1 MDATAFG
8 LSRDPFQRS
17 TDLDDACLPNPLAA
31 LLSELQSGMRC
42 PQGVSI
48 LVGEPASGK
57 SMVARAFARRLCG
70 VARTALI
77 PEPSSSVSAIARDA
91 LAALGDPIAEE
102 NGDCDW
108 VAALRD
114 HAANR
119 AAAGAATVVIVDD
132 AHRLSPQAL
141 EDLTSLFE
149 EEEPLRLH
157 LFLVGR
163 PGLLDRINA
172 GSERALLAH
181 LLQICRIEPLGV
193 RECVRY
199 LERRLAMCGGEL
211 ARLFDEG
218 AIEEIVGRA
227 EGRLLALEELAG
239 GALAAAQQR
248 GAAQVTARD
257 VTIPRLETAA
267 EEEWMAPEQ
276 QHLRFEVAAETPE
289 DDRVAWGDE
298 AEEDEWIAEDASPSS
313 EDDFDDSSMG
323 WDSGELESSDAG
335 FDDEEVDE
343 LDDMEDDVTPTR
355 RPAAGVPA
363 ERQRFFGRA
372 VLSAAACLGL
382 VWVANHLPGSG
393 ADSTPGRDAVLFAEP
408 LTEDP
413 AQILRLAETVEAADA
428 DAHVL
433 AWREAPPVVAKAAAV
448 HDRQAATAD
457 ELASLEEDDSGVARR
472 VSVPVGEKLD
482 DPSWDRPSPAV
493 SATTAPKDKAA
504 VPAKAAPAPKAAA
517 KPTTAK
523 AKTVAV
529 PSKGKATPVYT
540 VQLGAFKTRRN
551 AEDMVGKMRGKP
563 TKIVLEG
570 GLYRVLSGSFPT
582 RTAAVAHEG
591 TLRRAGYSTFVR
603 TAVF

>member
-31 LLSELQSGMRC
+31 LLSEMQSGMRC
-42 PQGVSI
+42 PQGVSV

-114 HAANR
+114 HAAHR

-157 LFLVGR
+157 IFLVGR
-163 PGLLDRINA
+163 PGLLDRMNA

-211 ARLFDEG
+211 ARLFDDG
-218 AIEEIVGRA
+218 AIEDIVGRA
-227 EGRLLALEELAG
+227 EGRLLVLEELAA

-248 GAAQVTARD
+248 GATQVLARD
-257 VTIPRLETAA
+257 VATPRLEAAA

-289 DDRVAWGDE
+289 DDKVAWGDE
-298 AEEDEWIAEDASPSS
+298 ADDEEWVAEDAASK
-313 EDDFDDSSMG
+313 DDFDDSSMG

-335 FDDEEVDE
+335 FDDDEVDG
-343 LDDMEDDVTPTR
+343 LDDLEDEAPPTR
-355 RPAAGVPA
+355 RRAPGPPA

-372 VLSAAACLGL
+372 VLSAAACLSL

-413 AQILRLAETVEAADA
+413 AQILRLAETAEAADA

-433 AWREAPPVVAKAAAV
+433 AWHEAPPVVAKAVPARDREAAPP
-448 HDRQAATAD
+448 DQ
-457 ELASLEEDDSGVARR
+457 LASLEEDDAGVASR
-472 VSVPVGEKLD
+472 VSLPVREGADESPWD
-482 DPSWDRPSPAV
+482 EPSAAAPAP
-493 SATTAPKDKAA
+493 APPKAKA
-504 VPAKAAPAPKAAA
+504 VAPAKAATAPKAAS
-517 KPTTAK
+517 KPATGKAK
-523 AKTVAV
+523 AVAA
-529 PSKGKATPVYT
+529 PAKGKSTPVYT

>member
-31 LLSELQSGMRC
+31 LLSEMQSGMRC
-42 PQGVSI
+42 PQGVSV

-102 NGDCDW
+102 NVDCDW

-149 EEEPLRLH
+149 EEDPLRLH
-157 LFLVGR
+157 IFLVGR

-211 ARLFDEG
+211 ARLFDDG
-218 AIEEIVGRA
+218 AIEDIVGRA
-227 EGRLLALEELAG
+227 EGRLLVLEELAA
-239 GALAAAQQR
+239 GALTAAQQR
-248 GAAQVTARD
+248 GATQVLARD
-257 VTIPRLETAA
+257 VAIPRIETAV

-276 QHLRFEVAAETPE
+276 QHLRFEVAAETPG
-289 DDRVAWGDE
+289 DDRVVWGDE
-298 AEEDEWIAEDASPSS
+298 AGDEEWVAEDASSI
-313 EDDFDDSSMG
+313 DDFDDSSMG

-335 FDDEEVDE
+335 FDDEEVDD
-343 LDDMEDDVTPTR
+343 LDDLEEDATPR
-355 RPAAGVPA
+355 RRRAPEPPA

-372 VLSAAACLGL
+372 VLSAAACLSL

-393 ADSTPGRDAVLFAEP
+393 ADSTPGRDAMLFAQP

-413 AQILRLAETVEAADA
+413 AQILRLPETAEAADA

-433 AWREAPPVVAKAAAV
+433 AWHEAPPMVARAVPARDREAAPPDQV
-448 HDRQAATAD
+448 
-457 ELASLEEDDSGVARR
+457 ASLEEEEEAGAARR
-472 VSVPVGEKLD
+472 VSVPVRKGADESPWD
-482 DPSWDRPSPAV
+482 GPSAAAPAPAPPK
-493 SATTAPKDKAA
+493 ATTV
-504 VPAKAAPAPKAAA
+504 VPAKAATAPKAAS
-517 KPTTAK
+517 KPPPVKAK
-523 AKTVAV
+523 AVAA
-529 PSKGKATPVYT
+529 PAKGKSTPVYT

-563 TKIVLEG
+563 TRIVLEG

-603 TAVF
+603 TAIF